1 MKPIHGLI
9 PALFLL
15 AHSPLFA
22 ADDIEPV
29 RFGDAEV
36 VYDLEQKE
44 SGMAILT
51 LSALVPETN
60 NSLRGLKN
68 SDRRRLGKLGQLLYQ
83 CKLMLYQTQKSA
95 ALANSKDPILISK
108 NFSLFTGVNGSLSAD
123 ERMGIRVQA
132 LKSVDEGSLFTASL
146 GQGDSQAGAWETI
159 GENVAINLK
168 HFDVN
173 LLNESDVVQTSD
185 NIDIIVRF
193 PVFQVAKPVNQW
205 IYNFDLRDFNQAV
218 RHADAIS
225 TPAKL
230 VELIDHG
237 S

>member
-9 PALFLL
+9 PALLL
-15 AHSPLFA
+15 LVHSPLFA
-22 ADDIEPV
+22 ADEIAPV

-36 VYDLEQKE
+36 FYDFEQKA

-68 SDRRRLGKLGQLLYQ
+68 SDRRRLSKLGQLLYQ
-83 CKLMLYQTQKSA
+83 CKLMLYKTQKSA
-95 ALANSKDPILISK
+95 ALTNSKDPILISK
-108 NFSLFTGVNGSLSAD
+108 NFSLFTGVNDNLSVD

-132 LKSVDEGSLFTASL
+132 LKSVDDGSLFTASL
-146 GQGDSQAGAWETI
+146 GRGDPQTGVWETV

-193 PVFQVAKPVNQW
+193 PVFQVAKPVMQW
-205 IYNFDLRDFNQAV
+205 SYNFDLRDFNQAI
-218 RHADAIS
+218 RHADANC
-225 TPAKL
+225 TPARL
-230 VELIDHG
+230 VELIDRG